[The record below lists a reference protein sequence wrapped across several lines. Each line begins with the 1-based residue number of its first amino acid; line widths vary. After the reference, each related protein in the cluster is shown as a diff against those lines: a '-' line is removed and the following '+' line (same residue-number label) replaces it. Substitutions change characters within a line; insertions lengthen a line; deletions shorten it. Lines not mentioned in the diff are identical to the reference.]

1 MLLLSL
7 FFFSTFPTTNTK
19 HTHTHTHIQKYR
31 IKKSESERY
40 KSLELNLSEAT
51 RKAKKEIKRLS
62 DLSQG
67 QEALVVALESE
78 KGDLLAQIE
87 IGVKRAEKDLGTI
100 RKLEQQLNT
109 SRAQQRWIR
118 NVTRN
123 KDRTVSIDFQVSVV
137 ADPIQI
143 EDVTAV
149 AVSDRCQ
156 TVEVEMD

>member
-1 MLLLSL
+1 M
-7 FFFSTFPTTNTK
+7 
-19 HTHTHTHIQKYR
+19 
-31 IKKSESERY
+31 
-40 KSLELNLSEAT
+40 
-51 RKAKKEIKRLS
+51 
-62 DLSQG
+62 
-67 QEALVVALESE
+67 ALESE

-123 KDRTVSIDFQVSVV
+123 KDRTVSIDFQVL
-137 ADPIQI
+137 ATDPVQI